1 MCKLSYVLIKASNRA
16 FFTHKRQSYISHHR
30 KAPHIKQKRPKS
42 PRKRTVSGDVGRFSI
57 FKSKSAKPGCG
68 QGGDADGRNITRYA
82 ESAKGA
88 ASRASVPLLSYAHNT
103 NQKGA

>member
-68 QGGDADGRNITRYA
+68 QGGDADAPYA
-82 ESAKGA
+82 EISQERMG
-88 ASRASVPLLSYAHNT
+88 VLSWRLRT
-103 NQKGA
+103 EEI

>member
-68 QGGDADGRNITRYA
+68 QGGDADALYA
-82 ESAKGA
+82 EISQERMG
-88 ASRASVPLLSYAHNT
+88 VLSWRLRT
-103 NQKGA
+103 EEI